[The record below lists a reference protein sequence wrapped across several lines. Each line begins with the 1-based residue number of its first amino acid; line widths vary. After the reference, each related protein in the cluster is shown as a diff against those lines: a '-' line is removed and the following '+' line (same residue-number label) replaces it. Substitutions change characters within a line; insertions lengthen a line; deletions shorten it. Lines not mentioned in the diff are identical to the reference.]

1 MKTSKFCLAI
11 RPYFGW
17 RQWSVVYNSWYRTW
31 PRYTP
36 GQQRGEWNDKL
47 MLTNKI
53 MIYRNRRAHL
63 IKRINAFD
71 AARFSHR
78 NTY

>member
-1 MKTSKFCLAI
+1 MKTSEFFLAI

-36 GQQRGEWNDKL
+36 GQQRGECMERQTYAYKQNND
-47 MLTNKI
+47 I
-53 MIYRNRRAHL
+53 
-63 IKRINAFD
+63 
-71 AARFSHR
+71 SE
-78 NTY
+78 